1 MTLPRKPR
9 SPNGDNPLADV
20 PAIVRKNTLFP
31 AIQGKQFVVS
41 LFELGQGWQA
51 VNDAY
56 GNPPVSTEQVLHP
69 EKYFIQ
75 EAPLEVTVPDFSGL
89 MSPGWSLTATDTL
102 GEFVLRSYLEEHV
115 SPSEAATA
123 AAGWGGDQY
132 LLLGHPELGR
142 LALAQVVFDSVED
155 ASEFHQTFPRLHD
168 RRHCRHKHTNGPR
181 RQPLEMV
188 HQGWQNRSPR
198 ASASGGDFGGS
209 RRCSRHYRRDGK
221 LRRGHVESAI
231 HAVNI
236 IYITIASTMPDFIT
250 PRIAAGSRVDRMV
263 TPFIDWARNYRHQHN
278 NSPGDDN
285 LQRGV

>member
-1 MTLPRKPR
+1 M
-9 SPNGDNPLADV
+9 
-20 PAIVRKNTLFP
+20 RKNTLFP

-132 LLLGHPELGR
+132 LLLGHSELGR

-155 ASEFHQTFPRLHD
+155 ASEFHQTFRD
-168 RRHCRHKHTNGPR
+168 FMTAATAGTNT
-181 RQPLEMV
+181 QT
-188 HQGWQNRSPR
+188 
-198 ASASGGDFGGS
+198 D
-209 RRCSRHYRRDGK
+209 
-221 LRRGHVESAI
+221 
-231 HAVNI
+231 
-236 IYITIASTMPDFIT
+236 
-250 PRIAAGSRVDRMV
+250 
-263 TPFIDWARNYRHQHN
+263 
-278 NSPGDDN
+278 PGDNLWRWSTRGGKTVVLVQEPQAAILVVADDAVAITDAMESFGEAKSN
-285 LQRGV
+285 LQSTQ